1 MAQSG
6 IGVQLFFYQH
16 ELDPAPLT
24 LLPLHATTL
33 GGDLPV
39 IPATDNAKWNRFA
52 SIIDL
57 DVSGPDATIIDAKNL
72 SSVSATKA
80 KTRGFKDGGM
90 LSMRCSYVNETLRKC
105 LYLFKDYLLDGN
117 STCINT
123 AKRLW
128 DLRIPSSACG
138 ATLDRYLFHGYLK
151 TSGLEI
157 PEDDRMIFSIEIKV
171 VDAPVAIIG
180 GVRTDSAPGSAPVA
194 F

>member
-6 IGVQLFFYQH
+6 IGVELFFYQH
-16 ELDPAPLT
+16 EIAPLEAVV
-24 LLPLHATTL
+24 PAIHATTI
-33 GGDLPV
+33 GGSLPT
-39 IPATDNAKWNRFA
+39 IPATNDAKWNRFA
-52 SIIDL
+52 GIVDL
-57 DVSGPDATIIDAKNL
+57 DVSGPDATIIDTKNL
-72 SSVSATKA
+72 SLTTAGKTKI
-80 KTRGFKDGGM
+80 RGFKDGGM
-90 LSMRCSYVNETLRKC
+90 LSMRANYVNETLRKC
-105 LYLFKDYLLDGN
+105 LYLFKDYLLDGG
-117 STCINT
+117 STCVNT

-138 ATLDRYLFHGYLK
+138 STLDRYLFHGYLK

-180 GVRTDSAPGSAPVA
+180 GTRTDSVPGSAPVT